1 MPIRVLIVDDHPL
14 LREGIAALLDGQPDM
29 QLVAQGATGRQ
40 AIELFAQHTPD
51 ITLMDLQM
59 PEEGGLN
66 AMSAILEKSPD
77 ARIIVLTTYSGDMQ
91 AVRAMKA
98 GARAYL
104 LKSVVHNELLD
115 TIRRVNAGERSVS
128 PTIAAD
134 LASRFGDE
142 SLTPRE
148 VDVLGL
154 IAAGHAN
161 KEIATKLTVTEETV
175 KSRVK
180 TILSKLRAKD
190 RAHAAIIGVK
200 RGIIEP

>member
-180 TILSKLRAKD
+180 TILSKLRAID

>member
-40 AIELFAQHTPD
+40 AIDLFAQHTPD

-91 AVRAMKA
+91 ALRAMKA

-115 TIRRVNAGERSVS
+115 TIRRVHAGERSVS